1 MTDVGLLLIS
11 TDFYQHVAL
20 DSATSVVGDG
30 DLFHLHLV
38 DYLHLPVWQHAHVL
52 AQCHRSLWSVV
63 SFDSLV
69 LSTSSSVYH
78 CPHSLLLF
86 SSPLISV
93 LCSCLSV
100 LFVCLFV
107 CLFVSFHFTYPI
119 NALDCFP
126 LDMLVP
132 SVYLKLFGSLSCV
145 FACLSVCLPACL
157 LLACLCLSLSLC
169 VRWLVGWLTS
179 IPLCLS
185 IWLTSSGGRVLS
197 VFSWKNGHKLRKVY
211 WIWQVMT
218 IRSINHNVGALK
230 ELICRM

>member
-11 TDFYQHVAL
+11 TDFYRHVAL

-86 SSPLISV
+86 SSPFISV

-100 LFVCLFV
+100 CLSVLFV

-145 FACLSVCLPACL
+145 FACLSACLPACL
-157 LLACLCLSLSLC
+157 LACLLACVWLSVSLSLC
-169 VRWLVGWLTS
+169 SLVGWLVGWLVFHCV
-179 IPLCLS
+179 CLS
-185 IWLTSSGGRVLS
+185 DWLRLAD
-197 VFSWKNGHKLRKVY
+197 VFCPFSRDKMG
-211 WIWQVMT
+211 
-218 IRSINHNVGALK
+218 INSEKCIEYGK
-230 ELICRM
+230 